1 METFYVAHKTL
12 DKQCNL
18 ANIDILHRF
27 SIVANLYIV

>member
-1 METFYVAHKTL
+1 METFYVAQKTL

>member
-1 METFYVAHKTL
+1 MVTFYVAHKTF

-18 ANIDILHRF
+18 ANIDILHGF